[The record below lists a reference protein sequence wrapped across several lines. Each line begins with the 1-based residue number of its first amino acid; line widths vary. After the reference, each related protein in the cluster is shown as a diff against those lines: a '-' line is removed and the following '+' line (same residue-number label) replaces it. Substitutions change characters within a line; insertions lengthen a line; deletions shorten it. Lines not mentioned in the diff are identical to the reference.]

1 MKPTAH
7 IGIHNV
13 GRFPARN
20 VKWVLDEKYSRDN
33 RLKTFPVNRDDGLA
47 RRGHRRRRRYRC
59 HLAPHWARQ
68 ARETAAFEE
77 QDPFISQAR
86 ETAAFEEQDP
96 FISRRQG
103 PGTSHPSRTRPNYAI
118 IEKVTFIQVGEL
130 DKHQVSSRL
139 KIQPSRIFVP
149 LRKKGMQAANVK
161 TAPKLRKCRRET

>member
-59 HLAPHWARQ
+59 HLAPHWAR
-68 ARETAAFEE
+68 
-77 QDPFISQAR
+77 QAR